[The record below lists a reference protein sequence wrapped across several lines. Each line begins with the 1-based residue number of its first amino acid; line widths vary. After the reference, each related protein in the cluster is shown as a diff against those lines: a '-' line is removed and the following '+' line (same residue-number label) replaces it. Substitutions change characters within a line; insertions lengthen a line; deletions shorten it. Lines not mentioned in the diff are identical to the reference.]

1 MFKFSFNCDKIV
13 SMQKVN
19 HNNQNKIALIND
31 YSGFGRCSVAV
42 QLPIIS
48 MMKVQCCPLPTS
60 IFSNHTGFPQFC
72 YRDYTE
78 NMPEYI
84 NMWDNLGLQF
94 KGICSGFLG
103 STKQIEI
110 VCDFIKR
117 FKNMDTVVV
126 VDPVMGDYGRIYPTY
141 TEEMCMGMKALAACA
156 DILTPN
162 LTEACILT
170 DTPYKEKWK
179 MAELKQ
185 LAASVA
191 KLGAKKVVI
200 TGIPQKSFLC
210 NLCFDSTADS
220 EKISIIKTHKEGTSR
235 SGTGD
240 IFAAI
245 VAADA
250 VNGVAFD
257 VSVKRASRFIKK
269 CILKAIE
276 MDIPVTD
283 GVPFEELLYT
293 LK

>member
-1 MFKFSFNCDKIV
+1 
-13 SMQKVN
+13 MQKVN

-48 MMKVQCCPLPTS
+48 MLKVQCCPLPTS
-60 IFSNHTGFPQFC
+60 IFSNHTGFPEFC
-72 YRDYTE
+72 YQDYTGHME
-78 NMPEYI
+78 EYI
-84 NMWDNLGLQF
+84 EMWGKLDLEF

-103 STKQIEI
+103 SSEQIRI
-110 VCDFIKR
+110 VCEFIKR
-117 FKNMDTVVV
+117 FKNDDTVVV

-141 TEEMCMGMKALAACA
+141 TDEMCSNMKELAACA

-170 DTPYKEKWK
+170 GQPYKEKWK
-179 MAELKQ
+179 ISELKE
-185 LAASVA
+185 LAHKVSEI
-191 KLGAKKVVI
+191 GAKKVVI

-210 NLCFDSTADS
+210 NLCLDTSGPNNEVAM
-220 EKISIIKTHKEGTSR
+220 IKTHKEGTSR

-240 IFAAI
+240 IFASI
-245 VAADA
+245 IAADA
-250 VNGVAFD
+250 VNGVDFD
-257 VSVKRASRFIKK
+257 VSVRKASRFIKK

-293 LK
+293 LR